1 VLACAGLLGTLLES
15 LHGKAPPNS
24 KKQTLVFRQTGLCVH
39 SLAAIF
45 SPVCFTTIQQDIS
58 KKCLAL
64 MGKKQFFVGLPWLPS
79 VKLAWQDLR
88 GQIVAMANREW
99 PRGSERFGWTL
110 RWEKWVA
117 NQQRCGV

>member
-1 VLACAGLLGTLLES
+1 
-15 LHGKAPPNS
+15 
-24 KKQTLVFRQTGLCVH
+24 
-39 SLAAIF
+39 
-45 SPVCFTTIQQDIS
+45 
-58 KKCLAL
+58 